1 MMSIQR
7 ILIFEN
13 YLTVVA
19 LDLLFYSTVY
29 RQNVPLCVRLL

>member
-19 LDLLFYSTVY
+19 LDLLFNSTVY